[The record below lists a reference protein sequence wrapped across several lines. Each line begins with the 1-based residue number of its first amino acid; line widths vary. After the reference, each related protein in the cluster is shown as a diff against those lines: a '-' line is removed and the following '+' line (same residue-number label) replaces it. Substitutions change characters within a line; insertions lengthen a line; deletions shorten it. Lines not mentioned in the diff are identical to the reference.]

1 MRILNKIKAAASAC
15 VLSLSLVGCS
25 DYLDVSDEMAESL
38 DIEAVTPLI
47 PANGTPTCSGVSQ
60 SIQVSEETYK
70 AVWLVCGCLCVEKPP
85 SVARDGQK

>member
-38 DIEAVTPLI
+38 DIEIGRAHV
-47 PANGTPTCSGVSQ
+47 
-60 SIQVSEETYK
+60 
-70 AVWLVCGCLCVEKPP
+70 
-85 SVARDGQK
+85 